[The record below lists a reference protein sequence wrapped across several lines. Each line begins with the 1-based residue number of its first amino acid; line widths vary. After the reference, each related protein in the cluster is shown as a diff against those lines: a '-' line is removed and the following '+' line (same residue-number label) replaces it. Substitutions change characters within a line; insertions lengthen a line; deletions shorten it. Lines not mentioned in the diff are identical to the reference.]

1 MPTNAD
7 SARRLAQTIALTGAC
22 GSFEDHNF
30 NRAKDMWVFTCQ
42 KQEMTFEIVAYGSE
56 DARSAGIKTLD
67 ECCRTAY
74 FARNFYAVEIVAFG
88 SDSADVALAPLGARG
103 QRVARRSGSLTK
115 RGCPGA
121 PPAANGVSCKAGRV
135 R

>member
-1 MPTNAD
+1 VVASLRTN
-7 SARRLAQTIALTGAC
+7 

-30 NRAKDMWVFTCQ
+30 NRAKDTWVFKSQ

-74 FARNFYAVEIVAFG
+74 FAKNFYAVEIVAFG
-88 SDSADVALAPLGARG
+88 SDSADAALAPF
-103 QRVARRSGSLTK
+103 RR
-115 RGCPGA
+115 
-121 PPAANGVSCKAGRV
+121 
-135 R
+135 